1 MKHLIISELEKKS
14 ILKKHNLLLESGEIK
29 SLPSDIQTALKKL
42 GEKINREI
50 TDSDVK
56 KELNQEGDWRKDNGG
71 EDSKARKQIEKLLS
85 DLKSE
90 FSNVNTKI
98 VSGYRSY
105 NDQVKNFGG
114 KVNGG
119 RSFDN
124 VQKAVTLPGFSQH
137 HTGKAFDIIS
147 VEESWWESNPKVE
160 EWVKNNCGKFGFEI
174 SYPNNGILREK
185 EPWHLFY
192 VGGESDTDSE
202 KKTITKS
209 EIDQYYK
216 STTVDPKLEKTT
228 EKIFRKSGCKPVN
241 QYTEAPSIDDIKNSS
256 DKIIRIGHTGEAVKL
271 IQSFLSKLGFDIGK
285 CGEDGL
291 FGPKTKKALED
302 FQESLGLAVS
312 SSVDTKTLEKLTGK
326 SNTDSKT
333 DSKTAKSSTGK
344 SSSTNDKEYVII
356 KSDNYKGKNVHVLFG
371 GMHTNPS
378 YSRTGYDTSNM
389 EKYVPFL
396 KPYSSNA
403 VIIITHHMNTLGNVK
418 KYLDENM
425 KGYSVTSIAGF
436 SQGGKETWKH
446 ADDSSLRLVGLIDPS
461 TYDTNETF
469 GANTY
474 LVCNPSNWGSSG
486 FVGQTKQRLKWYCN
500 HKDDSKYAGHID
512 CVNERHSYSGIVD
525 YFYKKYGS
533 RI

>member
-1 MKHLIISELEKKS
+1 MKRLIISELEKKS
-14 ILKKHNLLLESGEIK
+14 ILKKHNLLLESGEIN
-29 SLPSDIQTALKKL
+29 SLPSDIQTALQKL
-42 GEKINREI
+42 SDKINRKI

-56 KELNQEGDWRKDNGG
+56 KELNQESTWTKDNGG
-71 EDSKARKQIEKLLS
+71 EDSKAKKQIEKLIS
-85 DLKSE
+85 SLKSE
-90 FSNVNTKI
+90 FPNVDAKI

-105 NDQVKNFGG
+105 NDQVKNFGN

-119 RSFDN
+119 RTFDN
-124 VQKAVTLPGFSQH
+124 VQQSVALPGFSQH

-147 VEESWWESNPKVE
+147 VEESWWDSHPKVE
-160 EWVKNNCGKFGFEI
+160 EWVKNNCKKYGFDI
-174 SYPNNGILREK
+174 TYKVKNLREK

-216 STTVDPKLEKTT
+216 STTVDPKLEKNT

-241 QYTEAPSIDDIKNSS
+241 QYTESPNIDDIKNSS
-256 DKIIRIGHTGEAVKL
+256 DKIIRIGHMGEAVKL
-271 IQSFLSKLGFDIGK
+271 IQSLLSKLGFDIGK

-302 FQESLGLAVS
+302 FQESLGLTIS
-312 SSVDTKTLEKLTGK
+312 SSIDGKTLEKLTGK
-326 SNTDSKT
+326 SNTETKKT
-333 DSKTAKSSTGK
+333 SSTTNSK
-344 SSSTNDKEYVII
+344 STSTSDKEYVII
-356 KSDNYKGKNVHVLFG
+356 KSENYQGKDVHVLFG

-378 YSRTGYDTSNM
+378 YSRTGYDTNNM

-396 KPYSSNA
+396 KPYSSNS
-403 VIIITHHMNTLGNVK
+403 VIIITHHMNTLSNVR

-446 ADDSSLRLVGLIDPS
+446 ADDGSLNLVGLIDPS
-461 TYDTNETF
+461 TYNINETF
-469 GANTY
+469 GPNTY

-486 FVGQTKQRLKWYCN
+486 FVGETKQRLKWYCS
-500 HKDDSKYAGHID
+500 HKNDNKYNGHVD
-512 CVNERHSYSGIVD
+512 CNNERHSYSGIVD
-525 YFYKKYGS
+525 YFYKKFGS
-533 RI
+533 RL